1 MKKVSLLIIAIGIAG
16 WWLLVGGRTITDA
29 HVRDFYRA
37 QEHATLSRQPDAL
50 CALLD
55 DRFKSK
61 GTVSLL
67 EHQSRES
74 QNKAQT
80 CEALAELY
88 QTWADLGEKMGGI
101 LQLDSSY
108 TIHSITI
115 SADGRSATAE
125 VSTSLDVGRS
135 MMRIRS
141 RTTDTLIR
149 KNGTVKLLRSD
160 GQGSIG
166 VGS

>member
-1 MKKVSLLIIAIGIAG
+1 MKKISLLVITFGIAG
-16 WWLLVGGRTITDA
+16 WWFLVGGRTISDA
-29 HVRDFYRA
+29 HVRDFYRE
-37 QEHATLSRQPDAL
+37 QEHATLSRQPEAL

-55 DRFKSK
+55 DRFKST

-67 EHQSRES
+67 EHKSRES
-74 QNKAQT
+74 QDKAQA
-80 CEALAELY
+80 CNALAELY
-88 QTWADLGEKMGGI
+88 HTWADLGEKMGGI

-115 SADGRSATAE
+115 SADGRSATAD
-125 VSTSLDVGRS
+125 VSTSLDVGGS
-135 MMRIRS
+135 MMHIRS

-149 KNGTVKLLRSD
+149 KNGAVKLLRSD